1 MTNPVRRARVEI
13 RAEVIPFKDLTR
25 GPKDNQ
31 FCSLVVHRLGDEGRE
46 YLVQEYNSGDGTQI
60 KFPGGMGGP
69 STDRPGET
77 PMETLRREALDEVYV
92 VIPKENEP
100 RFIVAYTP
108 TPNEDGGF
116 HHKLFFPIEESE
128 TTGEIR
134 QIPITDLGGDKLSPP
149 FWRTASE
156 LLEPE
161 RHGFNRS
168 DAIFKSHQLALKT
181 LDDFLSS
188 R

>member
-1 MTNPVRRARVEI
+1 MEMHLLIFLRRMVRR
-13 RAEVIPFKDLTR
+13 R
-25 GPKDNQ
+25 G
-31 FCSLVVHRLGDEGRE
+31 L
-46 YLVQEYNSGDGTQI
+46 
-60 KFPGGMGGP
+60 PG
-69 STDRPGET
+69 S
-77 PMETLRREALDEVYV
+77 
-92 VIPKENEP
+92 
-100 RFIVAYTP
+100 
-108 TPNEDGGF
+108 

-161 RHGFNRS
+161 RHDLAS
-168 DAIFKSHQLALKT
+168 TDAIFKSHQLALKT
-181 LDDFLSS
+181 LEDFLGS